1 MVDGDQPVPFLCE
14 CADDSCLAPV
24 ALTLPQYR
32 GVRSDEARF
41 AIVPGHQTIDGEDVV
56 TQNETFAVVE
66 KPVA

>member
-14 CADDSCLAPV
+14 CADDSCLAAM
-24 ALTLPQYR
+24 ALTLPQCR

-41 AIVPGHQTIDGEDVV
+41 LIVPGHQTIDGEDVV